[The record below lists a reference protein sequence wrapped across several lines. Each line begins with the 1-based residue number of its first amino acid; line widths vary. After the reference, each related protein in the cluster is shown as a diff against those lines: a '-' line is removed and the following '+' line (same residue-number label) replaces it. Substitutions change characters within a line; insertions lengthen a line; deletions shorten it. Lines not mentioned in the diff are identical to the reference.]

1 MRTLVVFFS
10 FFFFL
15 LVIFIQIKITVFL
28 KYFTLNKN
36 TIVVLKF
43 WYTVSEH
50 NTEIESIRREEK
62 KTQLTQLWQVACNQD
77 NS

>member
-1 MRTLVVFFS
+1 MVV
-10 FFFFL
+10 FFL

-28 KYFTLNKN
+28 KYFSLNKN
-36 TIVVLKF
+36 SLVVLKF

-62 KTQLTQLWQVACNQD
+62 NR
-77 NS
+77 N